1 MSTGGVLRQATLPE
15 LGKCILARRP
25 NPARVRVEL
34 SIIGT
39 ALVSLGHALARGSRL
54 LAGPRMHQRHNA
66 TLPPER
72 AAGRNRMDGR
82 SDKHRASAG
91 EIAGSAGAPSDSL
104 GQMPVWDLRDLYPAP
119 ESEAVQ
125 ADLKTAAAEARRIK
139 ERYEG
144 RLAAVAE
151 DGAQFAEAISTYED
165 VSEILGRLGAYA
177 GLLYAGDTA
186 NPEHAKLYGD
196 IQEQL
201 TA

>member
-25 NPARVRVEL
+25 NPARFRVEL
-34 SIIGT
+34 CILVT
-39 ALVSLGHALARGSRL
+39 ALLSLGHPPHRGSRL
-54 LAGPRMHQRHNA
+54 LAGPGMPQRHNA

-104 GQMPVWDLRDLYPAP
+104 GQMPVWDLGDLYPAP
-119 ESEAVQ
+119 QSEAVQ
-125 ADLKTAAAEARRIK
+125 ADLRKAAAEAKRIK

-151 DGAQFAEAISTYED
+151 DGAQFAEAISAYED
-165 VSEILGRLGAYA
+165 LSEVLGKLGAYA
-177 GLLYAGDTA
+177 GLLYAGNTG
-186 NPEHAKLYGD
+186 N
-196 IQEQL
+196 
-201 TA
+201 